1 MSIAI
6 VQAGSILYD
15 TPATLDKLEK
25 FAKEAAD
32 NGAKLV
38 LFPEAFVGGYPKGS
52 DFGIV
57 LGTRSPEGREEFGR
71 YFNSAIEEKGPE
83 SQRIAEVAITQ

>member
-15 TPATLDKLEK
+15 TPATLDKLERLT
-25 FAKEAAD
+25 KEAVD
-32 NGAKLV
+32 KGAKLV
-38 LFPEAFVGGYPKGS
+38 LFPEAFIGGYPKGS

-57 LGTRSPEGREEFGR
+57 LGTRSPEGREEF
-71 YFNSAIEEKGPE
+71 SK
-83 SQRIAEVAITQ
+83 